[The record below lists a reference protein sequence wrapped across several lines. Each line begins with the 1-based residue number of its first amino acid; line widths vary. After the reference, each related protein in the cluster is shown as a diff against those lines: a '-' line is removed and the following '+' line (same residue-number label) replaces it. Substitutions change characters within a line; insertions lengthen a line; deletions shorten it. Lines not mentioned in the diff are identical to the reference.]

1 MTFGL
6 IHYSY
11 SLEQNNKL
19 ENWSSWTLEGE
30 GEGWCLEGR
39 GQRVGN
45 PQTDP
50 IWSILNANSLQ
61 WV

>member
-30 GEGWCLEGR
+30 GEGW
-39 GQRVGN
+39 
-45 PQTDP
+45 
-50 IWSILNANSLQ
+50 
-61 WV
+61 